1 MIIRRS
7 EQPLADRYPGVP
19 RYALAND
26 ELGQKSLHVGDLTF
40 LPESSVPYHIHNPGA
55 EETQFM
61 LDGELECW
69 IDGKR
74 AIVRGGDTVTAPSG
88 IPHSFINRTD
98 APARMVTA
106 FPMTPPDTTHVDEP
120 ELEDITDHPAI
131 IRAGTRSHSL
141 PGVDSIVRHELSGD
155 FSGAESTY
163 TYMLEFQPGASI
175 PEREYDHELA
185 VFVFAGQLS
194 GTFGGD
200 ADTSVNTDDVAVF
213 APGDPVAVSNDG
225 HEIAHAVF
233 VHPVLTLA
241 P

>member
-19 RYALAND
+19 RYALANN

-40 LPESSVPYHIHNPGA
+40 LPESSVPYHIHNLGS
-55 EETQFM
+55 EETQFV

-74 AIVRGGDTVTAPSG
+74 AIVRGGDTVTAPVG
-88 IPHSFINRTD
+88 VPHAFINRTD
-98 APARMVTA
+98 TPARMVTA
-106 FPMTPPDTTHVDEP
+106 FPLTPPDTTHVDEP
-120 ELEDITDHPAI
+120 ELENVAEHPAI
-131 IRAGTRSHSL
+131 IRVGTRSGRL
-141 PGVDSIVRHELSGD
+141 PGAEGIIRHELSGD

-163 TYMLEFQPGASI
+163 TYTLEFQPGASI

-185 VFVFAGQLS
+185 IFVVAGQLS
-194 GTFGGD
+194 GTFGVN
-200 ADTSVNTDDVAVF
+200 ADEGLNTDDAAVF
-213 APGDPVAVSNDG
+213 RPGDRVDLSNNG
-225 HEIAHAVF
+225 RAIARAVF
-233 VHPVLTLA
+233 VHPVLAIA